1 MKKALKYL
9 YILPLLA
16 LFFMLISCIIKNPKP
31 EDCEIKEI
39 TVAKISEGGTLDIV
53 LYEADGDFYYI
64 NRGLDQGLSLE
75 GIERRVLNKKVTLHL
90 ANTMMGT
97 SNHIAQ
103 LVIED
108 EIIFTEFTTSE

>member
-1 MKKALKYL
+1 MKKAIKFLC
-9 YILPLLA
+9 ILPLLA
-16 LFFMLISCIIKNPKP
+16 LFFMLKSCIIQNPKP
-31 EDCEIKEI
+31 KDYEIKEI

-64 NRGLDQGLSLE
+64 NRGLDQGLTLE

-90 ANTMMGT
+90 AITMMET

-108 EIIFTEFTTSE
+108 DIVFTEFTTSE